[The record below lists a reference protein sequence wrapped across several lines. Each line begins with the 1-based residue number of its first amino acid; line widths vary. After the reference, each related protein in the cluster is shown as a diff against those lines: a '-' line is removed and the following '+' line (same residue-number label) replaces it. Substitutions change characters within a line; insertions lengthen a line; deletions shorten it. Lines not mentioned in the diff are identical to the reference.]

1 MLVSVIKGRVITR
14 FMPIKP
20 ICFKHP
26 QNALLETQFVI
37 HGILSVTSFHN
48 KSPYHL
54 FMYSYL
60 DTITSVVL
68 FLSAYASKYIYNN
81 QQNKACL
88 FN

>member
-1 MLVSVIKGRVITR
+1 MLVSVVKGRVITR
-14 FMPIKP
+14 FIPIKP
-20 ICFKHP
+20 ISFKHP

-68 FLSAYASKYIYNN
+68 
-81 QQNKACL
+81 
-88 FN
+88 